1 MEWIHLLSAMYNTI
15 RPVLDILILAFLV
28 YKGYEML
35 IKTQAIQLVKGAGL
49 LVLLYGFTYF
59 LRLSTLQWI
68 LNLLAP
74 GLFIALA
81 IVFQP
86 ELRKIFMRLGQ
97 TELFHI
103 NAKQRLSQIDAAVTA
118 ADLLS
123 KQKRGSLMVF
133 PRKINIKSIIETGT
147 RLNAELST
155 SLIVTIFAYDGPL
168 HDGAIIIQNG
178 HILAA
183 GTFLPLSEQQ
193 DIRKSFGTR
202 HRAALGMSEQSDA
215 VVLVVSEETGAI
227 SLAYEGRLYYDLS
240 LIEILQTMK
249 KLLENQNPLLEE
261 GSEKDGNHGIMEVR

>member
-1 MEWIHLLSAMYNTI
+1 VEWIQGISGIYNTI
-15 RPVLDILILAFLV
+15 RPALDILILAYLI
-28 YKGYEML
+28 YKGYEL
-35 IKTQAIQLVKGAGL
+35 LVKTQAIQLIKGAGL
-49 LVLLYGFTYF
+49 LVLLYGFAYF
-59 LRLSTLQWI
+59 FKLNTLQWI

-86 ELRKIFMRLGQ
+86 ELRKIIMRLGQ
-97 TELFHI
+97 AELFHI
-103 NAKQRLSQIDAAVTA
+103 NSKQRMSQIDAAVTA

-123 KQKRGSLMVF
+123 KQKRGALMVF
-133 PRKINIKSIIETGT
+133 PRKINLRSIVETGT

-202 HRAALGMSEQSDA
+202 HRAALGISEQSDA
-215 VVLVVSEETGAI
+215 VVLIVSEETGAI

-240 LIEILQTMK
+240 LLEILKTMK
-249 KLLENQNPLLEE
+249 KLLENENPLLEE
-261 GSEKDGNHGIMEVR
+261 GTVEEGKHGIMEV